1 VVVPVIETRD
11 LWFSYGDRKVLKG
24 INFKADRGKV
34 TILLGRNG
42 AGKTTLLM
50 HLNGL
55 LKPARGEVWIDG
67 IKVKYDRKSLLE
79 IRKKVGF
86 VFQNPD
92 DQIIAPTVWQDVVF
106 GPKNAGM
113 GDEFAKK
120 AIKSLELEG
129 YEYRLCN
136 SLSGGEKRR
145 VAIAGVLAMNP
156 DYIIMDEPTA
166 GLDGFGL
173 RSMVEII
180 EELKEDGKTFIIST
194 HDLDFAKAVGE
205 RFVYI
210 DNGEI
215 VHESDRIDLRLADR
229 CGLRMRNVRG
239 WLVVVPHNAEI
250 PDIDADFVAAMGIK
264 AKERAFKEG
273 LDVDIVSAVLERSI
287 LRAVEGHTV
296 LLICSAEMMGVVKR
310 EAKKFP
316 IFFEVLSSVSCG
328 VSSNKISRV
337 DKGVGMMKHGASDA
351 CIH

>member
-1 VVVPVIETRD
+1 VIETRD
-11 LWFSYGDRKVLKG
+11 LWFSYGDREVLKG
-24 INFKADRGKV
+24 VNFKANRGKV

-106 GPKNAGM
+106 GPKNAEM
-113 GDEFAKK
+113 SDKFAKK
-120 AIKSLELEG
+120 AIKYLELEG
-129 YEYRLCN
+129 YENRLCN

-145 VAIAGVLAMNP
+145 VVIAGILAMNP

-173 RSMVEII
+173 RSVVEII
-180 EELKEDGKTFIIST
+180 EELKEGGKTFVIST

-205 RFVYI
+205 RFVYM
-210 DNGEI
+210 DCGKI
-215 VHESDRIDLRLADR
+215 VHESDRIDLTIANRY
-229 CGLRMRNVRG
+229 GLRMGNVRG
-239 WLVVVPHNAEI
+239 RLVVVPHNVEI
-250 PDIDADFVAAMGIK
+250 PEIDTDFIAAMGIK

-273 LDVDIVSAVLERSI
+273 LDVDIVDAVLERSI

-296 LLICSAEMMGVVKR
+296 LLICSAEMMSVVER

-316 IFFEVLSSVSCG
+316 IFFEVLDKVSCG
-328 VSSNKISRV
+328 VSSNKIGRD
-337 DKGVGMMKHGASDA
+337 DKGVEAIKHGASGA